1 MANTIQAQSGMW
13 LYDGSTFCK
22 IIRLA
27 NGDDASKWSEV
38 SNDYYEQV
46 NPPQV
51 VELIDDEEKTAWERA
66 NRPQEPEREAA
77 PNQIEDVQPIE

>member
-1 MANTIQAQSGMW
+1 MAKTIQAQSGMW

-27 NGDDASKWSEV
+27 NEDDASKWSEV
-38 SNDYYEQV
+38 SNEFYEQI

-51 VELIDDEEKTAWERA
+51 IELIDDDEKAALEDEHRHEEPKE
-66 NRPQEPEREAA
+66 EES
-77 PNQIEDVQPIE
+77 V

>member
-1 MANTIQAQSGMW
+1 MAKTIQAQSGMW

-27 NGDDASKWSEV
+27 NEDDASKWSEV
-38 SNDYYEQV
+38 SNEFYEQI

-51 VELIDDEEKTAWERA
+51 IELIDDDKNTELEDEHRPEE
-66 NRPQEPEREAA
+66 
-77 PNQIEDVQPIE
+77 PNEEESV